1 MHTLWPSYLFFCP
14 SPPLLHVFMNDVI
27 HIYAYISI
35 FHTGKCILIVL
46 GRGYFSQ
53 CLARVYDIMS

>member
-1 MHTLWPSYLFFCP
+1 MK
-14 SPPLLHVFMNDVI
+14 DVI
-27 HIYAYISI
+27 HIYAYIYI

-53 CLARVYDIMS
+53 CLVRVYDIVS